1 MTFHYIRKNDTQATI
16 QRANGLG
23 MGASVRNLCRK
34 GILPL
39 RSNIEILRFCA
50 DILNDAMKNGFVH
63 GDIKMDNLAVQN
75 DGSII
80 INGYDRPRRSSITP
94 EGTLSIPG
102 DIYGLGVIML
112 ELFSGQ
118 QNIELPLD
126 EKLHNEKV
134 LQIFLQINW
143 QEWSHQPWL
152 PTMQEYLIS
161 LLFYDPT
168 QRPHPLDIANI
179 LKEASQTTTSFGLME
194 YIQRNGIRT
203 SSQEETLEAARS
215 LRSSALINPVEVMA
229 DSEGTATGYFT
240 RDKIAEMFQEPI
252 AEEQARRQEW
262 TPEPQVQVP
271 PPVPTPPVQ
280 PPNFATPQP
289 PQQPKMWEQ
298 PAPPVQTPPP
308 VVPTPP
314 PIQQTPPEQ
323 NPWQQPRSTPSVE
336 PVQSKPWEQPAPAQ
350 NPPWEQSAPPQVN
363 ASTPAPGWENPEPK
377 PWEQPAPPV
386 QTPPPTVPTPPPW
399 SQPHQA
405 PQERPTP
412 SVSPASEQ
420 PTVSNPYIQ
429 SGSVTPGMA
438 ASIPEPPPPPVF
450 NVGVG
455 QQSPPNF
462 QASPPPPPSGGTSLQ
477 GGIPKQWL
485 LIGGAVL
492 LLLIVTIIG
501 AVWWFSKDS
510 NQPTSNEFV
519 KPREPI
525 EEPAIEP
532 SEPAQEPA
540 EEEVEEVQEVA
551 PPPKPT
557 PKRRTTPKRSTTPTK
572 STRTPTKT
580 TKPQKITQA
589 AKTVGVSSFDV
600 TIAFSGEATLQCG
613 DGQSKDFVRQT
624 TMTFQTRTVCRI
636 TSVND
641 ERGALTA
648 TKSGTIQCSAAGEK
662 IRCN

>member
-34 GILPL
+34 GVLPL

-63 GDIKMDNLAVQN
+63 GDIKMENLSVQN

-94 EGTLSIPG
+94 EGTLSLPG

-134 LQIFLQINW
+134 LEIFLQINW
-143 QEWSHQPWL
+143 QEWNHQPWL

-262 TPEPQVQVP
+262 TPEPRVQVP
-271 PPVPTPPVQ
+271 PPVPTPPPVQ
-280 PPNFATPQP
+280 PPNFSTPP
-289 PQQPKMWEQ
+289 PSQEPQNWEPIAPSPVAPTHPSNRQ
-298 PAPPVQTPPP
+298 TPPVQ
-308 VVPTPP
+308 
-314 PIQQTPPEQ
+314 
-323 NPWQQPRSTPSVE
+323 NLWQQPSNSASTRPVE
-336 PVQSKPWEQPAPAQ
+336 PIQSKPWEQPSPPVQ
-350 NPPWEQSAPPQVN
+350 IPPWEQSTPPQVN
-363 ASTPAPGWENPEPK
+363 HSTPAMGWENPEPK

-386 QTPPPTVPTPPPW
+386 QTSSPVAPTPPPW
-399 SQPHQA
+399 SQPQQA

-450 NVGVG
+450 NVGAG
-455 QQSPPNF
+455 HQSAPPTF
-462 QASPPPPPSGGTSLQ
+462 QASPPPPPSGGTNLQ

-485 LIGGAVL
+485 LIGGGVL
-492 LLLIVTIIG
+492 LLLIAVIIG
-501 AVWWFSKDS
+501 SVWWFSKDS
-510 NQPTSNEFV
+510 TQPTSNEFV
-519 KPREPI
+519 KPREPV

-540 EEEVEEVQEVA
+540 EEDVEEIKEA
-551 PPPKPT
+551 PPPPKP
-557 PKRRTTPKRSTTPTK
+557 PSKRRTTPKRSPPPSK
-572 STRTPTKT
+572 STRTPTKAT
-580 TKPQKITQA
+580 PKKVTQA

-600 TIAFSGEATLQCG
+600 TITFSGEATLQCG

-648 TKSGTIQCSAAGEK
+648 TKSGTIQCNAAGEK